1 MLQKEMEILNEN
13 NEREVSELG
22 KIKEM
27 INLYKNSTI
36 IKKELSS
43 YVIKEIEEKYKTN
56 LSKITKLSQNE
67 LLKLTHNILLEND
80 ITEEDSLL
88 DDELIKTFSDK
99 TLIESCIYKM
109 EDINTTI
116 LETLYVI
123 NLIIQI
129 SNILKIMGFKNN
141 YNTINKVIKIYK
153 NNKYITSIFDLMFTL
168 NKIDESPEN
177 KILVS
182 NNVINLLHNIKD
194 SKEGSELKT
203 LIELYEKKVK
213 LINYSLDNITIED
226 QKRNMDFTIHIYEN
240 FQNYMMLHDILRRIT
255 HIYNNDSS
263 KYFNYSSTQIV
274 KLDVSNGR
282 IEDDLFNLIKGELNH
297 KIKVNNIINL
307 KDLFGTVFDNLKDNF
322 IEEFVN
328 KIIDTSNMYSNMI
341 SLIKNNTKDIL
352 NKKLLIKDKDYIHG
366 ISGLI
371 LLINSLYN
379 DMDNS
384 TYIFNDKPY
393 YKSIRNMNYYLK
405 RFLRDINRL
414 IQEDGFYEHIIREG
428 IYRSFLE
435 STVVEPNKENFNVF
449 DRQDALKTEITN
461 AIKRYGFK
469 NGIYGL
475 SFYEYFHL
483 FKNEYSDEAGL
494 NRMKNFES
502 LLFTF
507 FFNVNYESIL
517 SFSDKVD
524 SINKYTPRILTHDLL
539 NKRILNDIFKT
550 LFKDDLFEKGI
561 KSGSTQFLK
570 TDFGKELIKNILN
583 ISEITDNNILIKIP
597 INTYINIINIC
608 RIFEKVNNKIFR
620 NMIMNNLPSNID
632 KSLGDSTCTF
642 NTENIDMIDNNDR
655 HYLLYLNNNRIS
667 IDSNMTKILDM
678 FKESDI
684 KKDLKPNDF
693 TFIKFLNPNLIF
705 NNLFGPLEIQYKH
718 SLVVE
723 KDEVYKREYFSNE
736 SYYGNFLFNEEL
748 NTTYDLFKVNTSNY
762 TSNGARIGTYK
773 NELSIVYL
781 HEVLNGLVILQN
793 EKEMDKVLINNKDN
807 IIYNGNLSL
816 GNLSINNNNILN
828 ENTVILH
835 EIEPN
840 NSTVYSGNF
849 SPESILYGAQGEILR
864 KEALSKF
871 STSDGNINN
880 DRFEIND
887 LFDIDRFCAYN
898 GVFLINEDDCKLFA
912 EILTKYFNKYA
923 YKSYALPL
931 PFIMK
936 IIAVL
941 FSFRDI
947 LKQDKFNSEFLFN
960 LIEHIFLSKGAR
972 QHIYN
977 LQFFNGININ
987 NLSLSDI
994 NGIIVLGFNTYFTA
1008 WKDRSKMHVY
1018 ETINRKN
1025 KNEFISYI
1033 FGNKYKLHIF
1043 EVLLNKMSFETIME
1057 CMGNAP
1063 LFIEFM
1069 NVNLNIEEIDNMNEE
1084 EISSSLDK
1092 IINKLLSFIDNVKY
1106 DINLMQYNLG
1116 TENIRVILNRR
1127 EKLLEVKDYEKY
1139 INGVGNLEIRLLKA
1153 NEINLALKLGNITEC
1168 CQRLGSAA
1176 ETCVVDGL
1184 INPYSGFIIV
1194 RNKDTNK
1201 ILAQSYAWLNF
1212 SQEILVLDN
1221 IELNRSNSQDLNNL
1235 LVELYYEWAN
1245 LQKYRVEV
1253 GAGYNGLHFKTPAQY
1268 TNNNSMYNGVVFNEF
1283 LNCKIKDENDELQT
1297 IYSLIEIK
1305 DKENNSNKIDLSKI
1319 KFTKKFEDLFDTLCI
1334 LYPILNELFKIIC
1347 EVKRTDIVTT
1357 DYISKENSSFSDSI
1371 ITITGSFI
1379 HPILFKFNLI
1389 RNLSSNGI
1397 DNSLMIK
1404 LFNKSIY
1411 SDAKRSRY
1419 ILNDIL
1425 PEYQYGFI
1433 TMDNSLIQIYNLKD
1447 SKLVALN
1454 DFSDLIQ
1461 LVK

>member
-1 MLQKEMEILNEN
+1 MLQKEMEILDESNIK
-13 NEREVSELG
+13 EVSELD

-43 YVIKEIEEKYKTN
+43 YVLKEIEEKYKSD
-56 LSKITKLSQNE
+56 LSKILKMNYNE

-80 ITEEDSLL
+80 ITEEDNLL
-88 DDELIKTFSDK
+88 NNELIKVFSDK

-129 SNILKIMGFKNN
+129 SNILKTMGFNNN
-141 YNTINKVIKIYK
+141 YNTINKIIKIYK
-153 NNKYITSIFDLMFTL
+153 NNKYITSIFDLIFNL
-168 NKIDESPEN
+168 NKIEENSEN
-177 KILVS
+177 KIMIS

-194 SKEGSELKT
+194 LNEGSELKT
-203 LIELYEKKVK
+203 LIKLYKKK
-213 LINYSLDNITIED
+213 LKFADYSLDKVTIED
-226 QKRNMDFTIHIYEN
+226 QKRNMDLSIHIYEN

-263 KYFNYSSTQIV
+263 KYFSYSSTQII
-274 KLDVSNGR
+274 KLDISNGR

-322 IEEFVN
+322 IEEFIN
-328 KIIDTSNMYSNMI
+328 KVLDTSNMYSNMI
-341 SLIKNNTKDIL
+341 SLIKNNTKNIL
-352 NKKLLIKDKDYIHG
+352 NRKLLVKDRTYIQG

-371 LLINSLYN
+371 LLINSLYK
-379 DMDNS
+379 DMDS
-384 TYIFNDKPY
+384 SVYIFNRDSQDKT
-393 YKSIRNMNYYLK
+393 IRNLNYYLN
-405 RFLRDINRL
+405 RFLRDINKL
-414 IQEDGFYEHIIREG
+414 IQEDGFYEHIIKEG

-435 STVVEPNKENFNVF
+435 STVIVVEPNKDNFNIF
-449 DRQDALKTEITN
+449 DNKEYLKIEMTN

-483 FKNEYSDEAGL
+483 FKDEYSDEAGL
-494 NRMKNFES
+494 NKMKNFETI
-502 LLFTF
+502 LFSF
-507 FFNVNYESIL
+507 FFNVNYESIA
-517 SFSDKVD
+517 SFSDKID
-524 SINKYTPRILTHDLL
+524 GINKYTPRILTHDLL

-570 TDFGKELIKNILN
+570 TNFGKELIKNILN
-583 ISEITDNNILIKIP
+583 ISEMENDNILIKIP
-597 INTYINIINIC
+597 INTYINVINIC
-608 RIFEKVNNKIFR
+608 RIFEKVDNKIFK
-620 NMIMNNLPSNID
+620 NMIMNNLPSNVD
-632 KSLGDSTCTF
+632 ENLGDSTCTF
-642 NTENIDMIDNNDR
+642 NIENIMSDFRSDDRIDININI
-655 HYLLYLNNNRIS
+655 N
-667 IDSNMTKILDM
+667 TILSK
-678 FKESDI
+678 FKESDTD
-684 KKDLKPNDF
+684 KKLQPSNF
-693 TFIKFLNPNLIF
+693 TIINPVNPNLAF

-718 SLVVE
+718 SLIVE
-723 KDEVYKREYFSNE
+723 KDEVYEREYFHEDNSYFSN
-736 SYYGNFLFNEEL
+736 YVFNEEL
-748 NTTYDLFKVNTSNY
+748 NTKYDLFKDKNFDNNTYLS
-762 TSNGARIGTYK
+762 GVKRIATYK
-773 NELSIVYL
+773 NELSTVYL
-781 HEVLNGLVILQN
+781 HEVLNGLIILQN

-807 IIYNGNLSL
+807 ITYNGKLFL
-816 GNLSINNNNILN
+816 GNLSINNGIDGNGVVL
-828 ENTVILH
+828 E
-835 EIEPN
+835 EIVPG
-840 NSTVYSGNF
+840 NSKLYSGNF
-849 SPESILYGAQGEILR
+849 SPESILYGAQGEVLR
-864 KEALSKF
+864 KEPLSKF
-871 STSDGNINN
+871 SITDANINN

-898 GVFLINEDDCKLFA
+898 GVFLISEDDCKLFA

-936 IIAVL
+936 IITVL

-947 LKQDKFNSEFLFN
+947 LNQDKFNSEFLFN

-972 QHIYN
+972 QYIYN

-1008 WKDRSKMHVY
+1008 WKDKSKMHVY
-1018 ETINRKN
+1018 ETINVKN

-1033 FGNKYKLHIF
+1033 FSNKYKLHIF
-1043 EVLLNKMSFETIME
+1043 EILLNKMSFETIME

-1069 NVNLNIEEIDNMNEE
+1069 NINLNMEEIDKMNDEE
-1084 EISSSLDK
+1084 MDVSLDK
-1092 IINKLLSFIDNVKY
+1092 TIHKLLSFINNVKY

-1116 TENIRVILNRR
+1116 MENVKFILNRR
-1127 EKLLEVKDYEKY
+1127 EKLLEVKKYEKY
-1139 INGVGNLEIRLLKA
+1139 INQIGNLEIRLLKA

-1184 INPYSGFIIV
+1184 INPYSGFIIA

-1221 IELNRSNSQDLNNL
+1221 IELNRSNSTDLNSI
-1235 LVELYYEWAN
+1235 LVDLYYEWAKI
-1245 LQKYRVEV
+1245 QKYRVEV
-1253 GAGYNGLHFKTPAQY
+1253 GSGFNGLHFKTPAKPV
-1268 TNNNSMYNGVVFNEF
+1268 TNFNKNNEVMFNDL
-1283 LNCKIKDENDELQT
+1283 LNCKIKDENGNLQT
-1297 IYSLIEIK
+1297 IQSLIEIK
-1305 DKENNSNKIDLSKI
+1305 DKDSKSIKIDLNKI
-1319 KFTKKFEDLFDTLCI
+1319 KFTNRFEELFDSLC
-1334 LYPILNELFKIIC
+1334 LQYPILNELFKMIS
-1347 EVKRTDIVTT
+1347 EVNRTSIVNT
-1357 DYISKENSSFSDSI
+1357 DYISEENSSSSNSI
-1371 ITITGSFI
+1371 TTVIDTFI
-1379 HPILFKFNLI
+1379 HPILFKFNLVKY
-1389 RNLSSNGI
+1389 LSSNGI

-1404 LFNKSIY
+1404 LFNKNMY
-1411 SDAKRSRY
+1411 SDAQRSRY
-1419 ILNDIL
+1419 ILNNIL
-1425 PEYQYGFI
+1425 PEYQYGYI
-1433 TMDNSLIQIYNLKD
+1433 TMDNSLIQSYNLRD
-1447 SKLVALN
+1447 SKLLELN